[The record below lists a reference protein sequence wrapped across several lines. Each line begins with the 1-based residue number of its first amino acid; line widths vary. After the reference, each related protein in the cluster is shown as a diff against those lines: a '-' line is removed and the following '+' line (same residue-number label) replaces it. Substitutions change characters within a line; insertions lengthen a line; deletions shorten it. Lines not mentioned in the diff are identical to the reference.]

1 MLYIRT
7 GLMGHGKTL
16 NTIKEVDVKAKS
28 EGRTVYFHNVTDL
41 DPSKL
46 QADWFPFDEPH
57 KWFDLPDNSI
67 IVIDE
72 AQGFFGVR
80 DPRKEVPEYCSR
92 FEIMRK
98 QGHEVHLI
106 TQDPRF
112 LDVHARRLCNKH
124 IHYSRIFGS
133 QKLVRYECERVYNDV
148 EKLPG
153 HKEADRSI
161 ITLDKNYFGVYTSA
175 KAAHHF
181 KFKPSKKAI
190 FFLAATVATGWL
202 VFRVY
207 DKVYKGSDI
216 EQVASEATQSIM
228 DGKPPSFM
236 SLVPDDQHQDKTTT
250 AADYITTLQPRLP
263 DLPHTAPI
271 YDQIAQ
277 PKTFPRLF
285 CVSTT
290 DPQMLQRTTAN
301 TTEHN
306 GKLAACTC
314 YTQQATRYPTSFEF
328 CMNAAQNGYFDH
340 TLPDRPSRTFSN
352 SGEQP
357 FQPPQYQ
364 FNQSSFSQLEPPE
377 FSVDVIP
384 YNKGRFLW

>member
-46 QADWFPFDEPH
+46 QADWFPFDDPH
-57 KWFDLPDNSI
+57 KWFELPDNAI

-216 EQVASEATQSIM
+216 EQVASEATQAIM

-250 AADYITTLQPRLP
+250 AADYITMLQPRLP

-277 PKTFPRLF
+277 PKAFPRLF

-290 DPQMLQRTTAN
+290 DPAMLQRTTS
-301 TTEHN
+301 TPTEHN
-306 GKLAACTC
+306 GQPAACTC
-314 YTQQATRYPTSFEF
+314 YTQQATRFPTSFDF
-328 CMNAAQNGYFDH
+328 CMNAAQFGYFDH
-340 TLPDRPSRTFSN
+340 TLPDRSVRNFPSSDHNQVNRHRTDSSTFN
-352 SGEQP
+352 PPNVEQP
-357 FQPPQYQ
+357 QPYV
-364 FNQSSFSQLEPPE
+364 N
-377 FSVDVIP
+377 VIHHNP
-384 YNKGRFLW
+384 ARFLW